1 MFELFQYNFITN
13 ALISGTI
20 LAVVTGVLSF
30 FIVLKGMSYF
40 SVGIS
45 HISFAGVSLGLLIGI
60 NPIIAALLFTV
71 LASAGIASITKNKT
85 ISEDSA
91 IGIFFST
98 SMALGII
105 FISLIKT
112 YTVDPINYLFGDILG
127 ISKTD
132 IYFIAILSS
141 ILLLAIYFIFKYL
154 LLYIFDEEFARVNG
168 IPVNFLHYFLMIS
181 MAVVIVL
188 SIKAIGIV
196 LISAL
201 LVIPANSAYLIS
213 KSYRKML
220 SLTIFF
226 SLFSVYSGIYFSYSL
241 DIPSGAS
248 IVVINALIFLVIYIY
263 RNYLKSLQNDS

>member
-1 MFELFQYNFITN
+1 MIDLFNYNFINN
-13 ALISGTI
+13 AILSGTI
-20 LAVVTGVLSF
+20 LAIVTGVLSF

-60 NPIIAALLFTV
+60 NPILAALVFTV
-71 LASAGIASITKNKT
+71 LASIGIASVTKNRT

-91 IGIFFST
+91 IGIFFSS

-105 FISLIKT
+105 FISLIKN
-112 YTVDPINYLFGDILG
+112 YTVDPMNYLFGDILG

-132 IYFIAILSS
+132 IYLIIILSAILL
-141 ILLLAIYFIFKYL
+141 IGIYLLFKYL
-154 LLYIFDEEFARVNG
+154 LLYIFDEEFAKVNG

-181 MAVVIVL
+181 MAIVIVL

-213 KSYRKML
+213 KNYKKML
-220 SLTIFF
+220 FLTIFF
-226 SLFSVYSGIYFSYSL
+226 SLFSVYSGIYFSYAF

-248 IVVINALIFLVIYIY
+248 IVIINAIIFGFIYIFN
-263 RNYLKSLQNDS
+263 NYFIKLRKS